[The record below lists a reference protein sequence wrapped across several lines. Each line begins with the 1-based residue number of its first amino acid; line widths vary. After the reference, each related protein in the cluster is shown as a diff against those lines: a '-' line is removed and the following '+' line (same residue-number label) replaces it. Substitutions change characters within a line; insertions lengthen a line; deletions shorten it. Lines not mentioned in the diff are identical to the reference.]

1 MNRNVNLIRNRLS
14 LRPPQ
19 EESLNILANLADK
32 LILQKNPLL
41 RGDEEV
47 GYLQQELEK

>member
-19 EESLNILANLADK
+19 EDSLNILANLVDK
-32 LILQKNPLL
+32 LTLQKNPLL
-41 RGDEEV
+41 GGVE
-47 GYLQQELEK
+47 GAMLSG